1 MLYMRVF
8 TLIQNLPKVVVLKTQ
23 KNQNE
28 KLEVWME
35 NQNFETGSTCS
46 DLTQQNLYIYVV
58 WNIKNILWGKL
69 FSLNKCF
76 LDCVVS

>member
-23 KNQNE
+23 NKNQNE

-46 DLTQQNLYIYVV
+46 DLIQHNLYIYIV
-58 WNIKNILWGKL
+58 
-69 FSLNKCF
+69 
-76 LDCVVS
+76 